1 MEKKYLSV
9 YEKIRDDIEKERIK
23 RGEKL
28 PSKRVCAESMNVSVI
43 TVEHAYDLL
52 AEEGYIQA
60 KEKSGYYVIYSKD
73 AVFSA
78 PSKTEFKISPLDV
91 NNTEPVDF
99 SFSIYAHTVRKVLTD
114 YGEGVLEKSPGKGNL
129 YLREAIR
136 DYLYRSR
143 DTEVST
149 EQIVVGAGAEYLY
162 GLIVQTF
169 GRDVIYGIESPSY
182 AKISDVYGA
191 DGADIEYLKLGTDGI
206 DSKELWSSHCN
217 VLHIT
222 PYRSFP
228 SGVTASVSKKREYL
242 KWCVEKNA
250 YIVEDDFESE
260 FTKSKKPED
269 TLFSLDESDRVI
281 YVNTFTKTVSPSVR
295 AAYMLIPEK
304 LVPLFDEKVGFYSCP
319 VPTLEQLIIATL
331 IGNGDFERHIN
342 RVRRRNRNEEK

>member
-1 MEKKYLSV
+1 MSV
-9 YEKIRDDIEKERIK
+9 YGKIRDDIEKERIK

-28 PSKRVCAESMNVSVI
+28 PSKRVCAENLNVSVI

-60 KEKSGYYVIYSKD
+60 KEKSGYFVIYSKD

-78 PSKTEFKISPLDV
+78 PFKSPEMSRPAGII
-91 NNTEPVDF
+91 NSSGNIDF
-99 SFSIYAHTVRKVLTD
+99 SYSIYARTVRKVLSD
-114 YGEGVLEKSPGKGNL
+114 YGESVLEKSPGKGNL
-129 YLREAIR
+129 YLREVIR
-136 DYLYRSR
+136 DYLFRSR
-143 DTEVST
+143 DTKVKT
-149 EQIVVGAGAEYLY
+149 EQIIIGAGAEYLY
-162 GLIVQTF
+162 GLIVQAF

-182 AKISDVYGA
+182 EKISDVYGA
-191 DGADIEYLKLGTDGI
+191 DGASMEFLKLGTDGI
-206 DSKELWSSHCN
+206 DSKELWDAKCK

-269 TLFSLDESDRVI
+269 TLFSLDESGRVI
-281 YVNTFTKTVSPSVR
+281 YVNTFTKTISPSVR
-295 AAYMLIPEK
+295 VAYMLLPMK
-304 LVPLFDEKVGFYSCP
+304 LVELFDKRVGFYSCP
-319 VPTLEQLIIATL
+319 VATLEQLIIATL
-331 IGNGDFERHIN
+331 IRNGDFERHIN
-342 RVRRRNRNEEK
+342 RVRRKNRNDEK